1 MKDHP
6 ILFSGTMVCA
16 QLEERKTQSRRHLKL
31 PKWAVPGTLE
41 IDEDGPY
48 ACVEA
53 TSCLAKVPLKVSVGD
68 RFWVKETWRAHAWH
82 SDQVQ
87 IAYAAQQGKVGW
99 TEQHECIPYP
109 NGDKNAFK
117 YYAPKGPD
125 FWRPSIFMPRWAS
138 RITLCVT
145 DVRVERLQDISEE
158 DAFAEGVW
166 HTPTFNRFADDLQA
180 ACASPSG
187 KWFTSATDW
196 YRDLWDRING
206 PGSWDKNPWV
216 IAYTFTVHRQNIDR
230 MSSATV
236 GAAA

>member
-82 SDQVQ
+82 ADQVQ

-145 DVRVERLQDISEE
+145 DVRVERLQDISEA
-158 DAFAEGVW
+158 DAIAEGIMPAPGPFPSWQHEVDG
-166 HTPTFNRFADDLQA
+166 FR
-180 ACASPSG
+180 SPSPVSAFREL
-187 KWFTSATDW
+187 WTS
-196 YRDLWDRING
+196 ING
-206 PGSWDKNPWV
+206 PEAWASNPWV

-230 MSSATV
+230 MTATV

>member
-16 QLEERKTQSRRHLKL
+16 QLEERKTQSRRHFKL
-31 PKWAVPGTLE
+31 PRWAVPGTLE
-41 IDEDGPY
+41 IDDDGPY

-82 SDQVQ
+82 ADQVQ

-99 TEQHECIPYP
+99 NEQHECIPYP

-145 DVRVERLQDISEE
+145 DVRVERLQDISEA
-158 DAFAEGVW
+158 DAIAEGAW
-166 HTPTFNRFADDLQA
+166 RTPTFSRFADDLQA
-180 ACASPSG
+180 ASG
-187 KWFTSATDW
+187 GKLFPTARDW

-206 PGSWDKNPWV
+206 TGAWDANPWV
-216 IAYTFTVHRQNIDR
+216 IVYTFTVHRQNIDR
-230 MSSATV
+230 MTSATV

>member
-6 ILFSGTMVCA
+6 ILFSGSMVRA
-16 QLEERKTQSRRHLKL
+16 QLEERKTQSRRHFKL

-82 SDQVQ
+82 ADQVQ

-99 TEQHECIPYP
+99 QDQHECIPYP

-117 YYAPKGPD
+117 FYAPKGPN

-145 DVRVERLQDISEE
+145 DVRIERLQDISEA
-158 DAFAEGVW
+158 DAIAEGIEQKHICGVGRSW
-166 HTPTFNRFADDLQA
+166 THYGNPDAPIGWSDPRQ
-180 ACASPSG
+180 SYGS
-187 KWFTSATDW
+187 
-196 YRDLWDRING
+196 LWDQING
-206 PGSWDKNPWV
+206 AGSWDANPWV

-230 MSSATV
+230 MAITK